1 MQKTYVIRTGYA
13 LGAAMIAAA
22 AIYFFASGWGAFGRA
37 TRIALSVLLTAALY
51 GASYALWRRP
61 RTAWLGRIA
70 AVTGCVAFGVS
81 VVLLGR
87 IYNSHADSY
96 GLFLMWSVPTLLFAW
111 FAGYWPFKLLAY
123 ALLHLAFYAYVD
135 AAGWRSPDETLD
147 FIVGALVAAANLAL
161 FLLLAKYRGEEKLL
175 RTLAFLMTGF
185 QLVYLSN
192 SLSFDSAGLLM
203 NAGFVVWVAAVT
215 RSALRHRRDGKQLLA
230 MAGLHAACFLIL
242 KYIELVVHY
251 PNVLFFA
258 LGVAFVIG
266 LLAASAV
273 FIRFLNRLDADEPGA
288 YGEEGLQR
296 EHELA
301 QPADAPTS
309 AGAGRKR
316 ASRRTVAALD
326 IQRVLW
332 AVVSGVGVVIGAAC
346 IVGLTVLAAED
357 ATPEALAVISVLL
370 LLAAAFA
377 MKAVPAP
384 IRFTVLMTAVLLGLV
399 TAAWAGKPMYALLY
413 VALSLIAWALTKG
426 IAKPLL
432 FYALANV
439 YAFWLM
445 DAALPDSLRGGWNQL
460 AALFAVNAL
469 AWAAGSLVRDADR
482 KRSLRYAA
490 YLALLTLGLLLT
502 WEEAGQMTR
511 FIAASLI
518 YFGALTALLLTQA
531 HGANRFYY
539 RWGAAAW
546 AVFLAVKYYDTAW
559 KLLHKSFSLALAG
572 VLAIAL
578 TALYDRRFGSR
589 EAAEAP
595 SVTSLGAKAFV
606 SILLLQG
613 LLLGGTITVNE
624 TALAGGTTVKL
635 ELAPLDPR
643 SLLQGDYVELNYGIS
658 TPPDRAASA
667 FEQLEYGAKIKVVLA
682 PDASGV
688 YRFNRLHHSGEKL
701 GAGEVALNGR
711 WEGFR
716 IEYGIEHFF
725 IPEGT
730 GGEVERTAKFA
741 EVVVGLSGNG
751 MIVGLLPR

>member
-22 AIYFFASGWGAFGRA
+22 AIYFFASGWEAFGRA
-37 TRIALSVLLTAALY
+37 ARIALSVLLTAALY
-51 GASYALWRRP
+51 GASFALWRRP

-70 AVTGCVAFGVS
+70 AVTGCAAFGVS
-81 VVLLGR
+81 VALLGR

-96 GLFLMWSVPTLLFAW
+96 GLFLLWSVPALLFAW
-111 FAGYWPFKLLAY
+111 LVGYWPFKLFAY

-135 AAGWRSPDETLD
+135 AAGWRSPDETLN
-147 FIVGALVAAANLAL
+147 FIVGAIVAAANLVL

-192 SLSFDSAGLLM
+192 SLSFDTAGLLM
-203 NAGFVVWVAAVT
+203 NAGFAVWVAAVT
-215 RSALRHRRDGKQLLA
+215 RYALRHRRDGKQLLA
-230 MAGLHAACFLIL
+230 MAGLHTACFLIL

-258 LGVAFVIG
+258 LGVAFVVG
-266 LLAASAV
+266 LLAASAA
-273 FIRFLNRLDADEPGA
+273 FIRFLNRLDANEDE
-288 YGEEGLQR
+288 EEGQAR
-296 EHELA
+296 EIERA
-301 QPADAPTS
+301 QAADRPPSTE
-309 AGAGRKR
+309 AGRKR
-316 ASRRTVAALD
+316 ARRRTVAALD

-377 MKAVPAP
+377 MKGVPAP

-413 VALSLIAWALTKG
+413 VALSLVAWALTKG

-445 DAALPDSLRGGWNQL
+445 DAALSDSLRGGWNLL
-460 AALFAVNAL
+460 AALFAINAL
-469 AWAAGSLVRDADR
+469 AWAAGSLVRDVDR
-482 KRSLRYAA
+482 KRSLRYSA
-490 YLALLTLGLLLT
+490 YLGLLVLGLLLT
-502 WEEAGQMTR
+502 WDEAGHMAR
-511 FIAASLI
+511 FIGASLL

-531 HGANRFYY
+531 HGVNRFYY

-572 VLAIAL
+572 ALAIAL
-578 TALYDRRFGSR
+578 TALYDRRFGGQ
-589 EAAEAP
+589 EAAAAP
-595 SVTSLGAKAFV
+595 SVPSLGSKAFA
-606 SILLLQG
+606 SILLLQV
-613 LLLGGTITVNE
+613 LLLGGAIAVNE

-658 TPPDRAASA
+658 TPPDREASA
-667 FEQLEYGAKIKVVLA
+667 LEQLDYGAKIKVVLA

-688 YRFNRLHHSGEKL
+688 HRFIRVYQSGEKL
-701 GAGEVALNGR
+701 GAGEVVMNGR

-741 EVVVGLSGNG
+741 EVVVSRSGNG